1 MLKHLGVAVAG
12 LVALG
17 AAFVPQVASAQ
28 GFDHGGPGD
37 IRIHGG
43 QGHFGQDFRGGQGRM
58 GGFGGME
65 RRGPDNFRYGEGHRQ
80 FGQDQG
86 FRFDQN
92 HRSFGEREGFRFN
105 ENRRGFADR
114 EDFRFR
120 DNRRSFGE
128 REGFRLHPRPGQF
141 RDREFAGERR
151 FEYHRGFGT
160 REFRPG
166 VRFGMVRHYPVYGGY
181 RYRHGG
187 FRAPY
192 ASAYLFEGG
201 YGVPRA
207 GCSTRRNISLTP
219 LGWHKIVTIRTC
231 YVR

>member
-1 MLKHLGVAVAG
+1 MLKHLGAAVAG

-37 IRIHGG
+37 IRMHGG
-43 QGHFGQDFRGGQGRM
+43 QGHFGQEFRGGQGRM
-58 GGFGGME
+58 GGFGEME
-65 RRGPDNFRYGEGHRQ
+65 RRGPDNLRYGEGHRQ
-80 FGQDQG
+80 FGQD
-86 FRFDQN
+86 R
-92 HRSFGEREGFRFN
+92 GFRFN
-105 ENRRGFADR
+105 ENRRGFGER
-114 EDFRFR
+114 EHFGFN
-120 DNRRSFGE
+120 DNRRTFGE

-151 FEYHRGFGT
+151 FEYHRGFGA

-166 VRFGMVRHYPVYGGY
+166 VRFGVVRHYPVYGGY
-181 RYRHGG
+181 RYGHVG

-192 ASAYLFEGG
+192 ASAYLFDGG